1 MIEQF
6 MVLNIHP
13 AQGKGPCNVEIND
26 GRKIAAWNNEHT
38 QLQIGSSY
46 SADIYSKVN
55 GNYTNWAFSKTPN
68 ITPAG
73 GVQQPA
79 QQTATEARTAPP
91 KDADRERNRSII
103 TQSFCNKAFDA
114 QGNYHGDQAETA
126 LRHYFQ
132 IMAGGGWARI
142 YKEAQGGFET
152 QQAPPPP
159 PPPSEDELSDE
170 IPF

>member
-79 QQTATEARTAPP
+79 QQTPPAQQPPQQPAP
-91 KDADRERNRSII
+91 
-103 TQSFCNKAFDA
+103 
-114 QGNYHGDQAETA
+114 
-126 LRHYFQ
+126 
-132 IMAGGGWARI
+132 
-142 YKEAQGGFET
+142 
-152 QQAPPPP
+152 QQAPGLSKDEVISRLAVAKSCIESGKTQADADSWMAWVYKKPQQSQQPETPPP
-159 PPPSEDELSDE
+159 PNPDGYGQSDSV
-170 IPF
+170 PF